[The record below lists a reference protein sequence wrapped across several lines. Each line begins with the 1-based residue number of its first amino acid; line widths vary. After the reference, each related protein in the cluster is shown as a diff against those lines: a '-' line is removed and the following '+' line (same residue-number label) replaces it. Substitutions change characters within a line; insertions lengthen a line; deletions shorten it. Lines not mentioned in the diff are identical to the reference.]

1 MQRILILEPYFGGSH
16 KQFLDGLQN
25 TVNADYTRFTL
36 PARKWKMRM
45 QLSAPWFVA
54 KIAELPL
61 NQRNFTSVLC
71 STFVDVAMLRALLSG
86 LEGWNS
92 NSSFLTYF
100 HENQFVYP
108 RQDGKA
114 NYQFT
119 AINFN
124 TALAS
129 DKIAFNS
136 HFNRESFFD
145 SCSRYVKTATDMKLS
160 WTVDAMKEKSEVIYP
175 GIDFTEIDNS
185 VKQPSSTVPVIVW
198 NHRWEHDKNPQE
210 FFDALAALQDM
221 NVDFKLILLGQSFR
235 FRPKCF
241 DIAQMQFKKK
251 IVHSGFAESYSE
263 YASLLKQG
271 DIVVS
276 TSLHEFFGIAV
287 IEALRAGCLPLLPA
301 RLSYPELFENNFL
314 YGDGELLNS
323 LHQAIIN
330 RQRLR
335 FSDAKKFTDKFSW
348 NTLANQY
355 EQWLLS

>member
-1 MQRILILEPYFGGSH
+1 MQRILILEPYYGGSH
-16 KQFLDGLQN
+16 KHFLEGLQSA
-25 TVNADYTRFTL
+25 VSADYTMFTL

-45 QLSAPWFVA
+45 QLSAPWFV
-54 KIAELPL
+54 KRIADIPPSG
-61 NQRNFTSVLC
+61 RNFDSVLC
-71 STFVDVAMLRALLSG
+71 STFVDVAMLRALLSR

-92 NSSFLTYF
+92 NASYLTYF

-108 RQDGKA
+108 RQDGLA

-129 DKIAFNS
+129 DRIAFNS
-136 HFNRESFFD
+136 HFNCDSFLEN
-145 SCSRYVKTATDMKLS
+145 CSRYVKTATDMKLS
-160 WTVDAMKEKSEVIYP
+160 GTVDEIQEKSKVIYP
-175 GIDFTEIDNS
+175 GIDFTEIDNC
-185 VKQPSSTVPVIVW
+185 VRKPSSTVPVIVW

-210 FFDALAALQDM
+210 FFDALGDLQDIG
-221 NVDFKLILLGQSFR
+221 VDFKLILLGQSFR
-235 FRPKCF
+235 FRPECF
-241 DIAQMQFKKK
+241 NTALSRFKDR

-271 DIVVS
+271 DIIVS

-314 YGDGELLNS
+314 YDDGELLKV
-323 LHQAIIN
+323 LHDAILKC
-330 RQRLR
+330 QRLEP
-335 FSDAKKFTDKFSW
+335 SVVKSFTDKFSW
-348 NTLANQY
+348 DSLAGQY
-355 EQWLLS
+355 EKWFLD

>member
-1 MQRILILEPYFGGSH
+1 MRRILILEPYYGGSH
-16 KQFLDGLQN
+16 KHFLDGLQMA
-25 TVNADYTRFTL
+25 VNADYTSFTL

-61 NQRNFTSVLC
+61 HLRNFDSVLC
-71 STFVDVAMLRALLSG
+71 STFVDVAMLRAMLSS
-86 LEGWNS
+86 LEGWNCGARY
-92 NSSFLTYF
+92 LTYF

-136 HFNRESFFD
+136 YFNQQSFLKN
-145 SCSRYVKTATDMKLS
+145 CRKYVKTATDMKLS
-160 WTVDAMKEKSEVIYP
+160 WTVEAMEEKSEVIYP

-185 VKQPSSTVPVIVW
+185 ERKPPGTVPVIVW

-210 FFDALAALQDM
+210 FFDALVDLENM
-221 NVDFKLILLGQSFR
+221 GVDFKIILLGQSFR
-235 FRPKCF
+235 FRPECF
-241 DIAQMQFKKK
+241 DTAQLHFKEK

-271 DIVVS
+271 DIIVS

-314 YGDGELLNS
+314 YSDGELLKS
-323 LHQAIIN
+323 LHHAIIN
-330 RQRLR
+330 CHRLDL
-335 FSDAKKFTDKFSW
+335 FEVKKITDKFSW

>member
-1 MQRILILEPYFGGSH
+1 MQRILILEPYYGGSH
-16 KQFLDGLQN
+16 KHFLDGLQKA
-25 TVNADYTRFTL
+25 VSADYTVFTL

-45 QLSAPWFVA
+45 QLSAPWFVS
-54 KIAELPL
+54 KIVALPAH
-61 NQRNFTSVLC
+61 QRNFSSVLC
-71 STFVDVAMLRALLSG
+71 STFVDVAMLRAMLNR

-92 NSSFLTYF
+92 DASYLTYF

-108 RQDGKA
+108 RQDGRA

-129 DKIAFNS
+129 DRIAFNS
-136 HFNRESFFD
+136 HFNRQSFFEN
-145 SCSRYVKTATDMKLS
+145 CRKYVKTATDMKLS
-160 WTVDAMKEKSEVIYP
+160 WTVDAMREKSEVIYP

-185 VKQPSSTVPVIVW
+185 VRKPSSVVPVIVW

-210 FFDALAALQDM
+210 FFDTLGDLEDRG
-221 NVDFKLILLGQSFR
+221 VEFKLILLGQSFR

-241 DIAQMQFKKK
+241 DTAQLRFKDK
-251 IVHSGFAESYSE
+251 IVHSGFAESYSD

-271 DIVVS
+271 DIIVS

-301 RLSYPELFENNFL
+301 RLSYPELFDNSFL
-314 YGDGELLNS
+314 YADGKLLKT
-323 LHQAIIN
+323 LHDAILN
-330 RQRLR
+330 CQRLDL
-335 FSDAKKFTDKFSW
+335 SVAKRFTDKFSW
-348 NTLANQY
+348 SNLASQY
-355 EQWLLS
+355 KKWLLS